1 MVLKQHPNK
10 PLDIEKYLN
19 RKYIYQISKKDM
31 LDEIIDTNILVTQF
45 KTSATVYGPL
55 YKLPTI
61 SWLIYL
67 KEHIERIKIHMQN
80 LVLLMKSKI

>member
-1 MVLKQHPNK
+1 
-10 PLDIEKYLN
+10 
-19 RKYIYQISKKDM
+19 M

-61 SWLIYL
+61 SWPNIF
-67 KEHIERIKIHMQN
+67 KGA
-80 LVLLMKSKI
+80 